1 MQTLLDMMTGQ
12 PDKVLLALDTRP
24 DDNEGVAN
32 NDHTNTNA
40 DDTYARYYKNQ
51 EESVASVLH
60 NNPSFYED
68 SAILVLD
75 RGETCLW
82 KSGSLLFFHVV
93 VVSTTFQQASNNL
106 HNKIILASEGT
117 YMDSVKHSELFID
130 PVSET
135 KSTADSIPLLAG
147 ITHLLPVPGVQAIR
161 RVAAH
166 PIIFEYGDVTLT
178 LTTSHTACQ
187 VGNTVYWHHHSNLIQ
202 QAQIMRAVMPS
213 NPDEPIVYDV
223 MGLNDAAL
231 RAHNVPHHDCYL
243 DATTPTY
250 DPSTLA
256 PEEAPLTAA

>member
-1 MQTLLDMMTGQ
+1 MQTQLDVMTGQ
-12 PDKVLLALDTRP
+12 LGQVLLALGTWP
-24 DDNEGVAN
+24 DDNASRYESLE
-32 NDHTNTNA
+32 NDN
-40 DDTYARYYKNQ
+40 DTYNRYYNQ
-51 EESVASVLH
+51 EENVASVLP
-60 NNPSFYED
+60 NNPSSYKN
-68 SAILVLD
+68 SSIVLG

-82 KSGSLLFFHVV
+82 RSKSGLFFHVV
-93 VVSTTFQQASNNL
+93 VIPTTFQQALGSL
-106 HNKIILASEGT
+106 HYKIMLASEGT
-117 YMDSVKHSELFID
+117 CMDSIKHSGLLIG
-130 PVSET
+130 PASEA

-223 MGLNDAAL
+223 MGLNDAAC
-231 RAHNVPHHDCYL
+231 DS
-243 DATTPTY
+243 TTFLSMICVWMLLLLHMIRQLLIP
-250 DPSTLA
+250 
-256 PEEAPLTAA
+256 